1 MSGKENS
8 KLNKL
13 LISESNY
20 SCEYFDE
27 NYIKQKNDKTKKLYN
42 LEEKEQEI
50 YDNQQELSKNIF
62 RILSLQNNQFN
73 SKYNNLRRKRDFKQH
88 YYDEYNNKIQNLMNN
103 YDKSYNNS
111 ILNFISEFNNNWI
124 FPKNNDNLSNNVFK
138 KKCDIKVKTYEI
150 NNKKNIKSKSCS
162 KLLRTYRTSKD
173 YSLINLKKQFSN
185 DNNNKINKYK
195 SQRISKYNSESKM
208 SRIKPKN
215 RSARTSIR
223 NSKIISDKKYNL
235 KSLMK
240 NGEINWNDKIFNKAN
255 NNRFLTR
262 ENFYPKNLFLEVN
275 KEKEKIIGDNYY
287 NSTKT
292 SFRNYRRDKDLNYS
306 QYDKK
311 FETQY
316 NLYNYSSN
324 NKRIAL
330 KQNNKIF

>member
-1 MSGKENS
+1 M
-8 KLNKL
+8 
-13 LISESNY
+13 
-20 SCEYFDE
+20 
-27 NYIKQKNDKTKKLYN
+27 
-42 LEEKEQEI
+42 
-50 YDNQQELSKNIF
+50 
-62 RILSLQNNQFN
+62 
-73 SKYNNLRRKRDFKQH
+73 
-88 YYDEYNNKIQNLMNN
+88 
-103 YDKSYNNS
+103 
-111 ILNFISEFNNNWI
+111 
-124 FPKNNDNLSNNVFK
+124 
-138 KKCDIKVKTYEI
+138 
-150 NNKKNIKSKSCS
+150 
-162 KLLRTYRTSKD
+162 
-173 YSLINLKKQFSN
+173 INLKKQFSN

-262 ENFYPKNLFLEVN
+262 ENFYPKNLFFEVN